1 MTSIILWSST
11 HIYLNKGS
19 AYRTHEQ
26 TAVGLTST
34 IFRSQTVL
42 AKTCPAETPTLTSH
56 GLRMLTYFAR
66 FYRCAYHAFTVRFL
80 PHSSHHNMFSSVID
94 PWRLRH
100 RVRSPTQ
107 TCPPQEEHHPWSQ
120 EPNLLSPKKK
130 TSHTLLLGMGG
141 EDRGAIK
148 RPNNLHPNKN
158 VDLFSRCASAAQI

>member
-80 PHSSHHNMFSSVID
+80 PHSSHHMHNQWLTLDACVTCKE
-94 PWRLRH
+94 
-100 RVRSPTQ
+100 PTQ

-120 EPNLLSPKKK
+120 EPNLLSPPKKK
-130 TSHTLLLGMGG
+130 HHTHFCWEWVGRIGEQWTS
-141 EDRGAIK
+141 K
-148 RPNNLHPNKN
+148 
-158 VDLFSRCASAAQI
+158 